1 MIDLRDTDKSRYFV
15 ITEVNNC
22 FIIRSP
28 SLFFGQRSDPPFSC
42 KSDHKKE
49 KSVVSFTLHLHMNR
63 ILLVPKH
70 SRWALGQLKR
80 RKICIEW

>member
-28 SLFFGQRSDPPFSC
+28 SLFFGQRSDLPFSC

-49 KSVVSFTLHLHMNR
+49 KSVVSFTHEQN
-63 ILLVPKH
+63 ITCT
-70 SRWALGQLKR
+70 QTQ
-80 RKICIEW
+80 